1 MMKKLFFIAAVTLC
15 AGTTSFAQNG
25 WTKYGQ
31 EFKIEGVHTMRSL
44 TKAMTDKKEL
54 ENVKLEGRISEVCQA
69 EGCWMKLKNEEGAD
83 VFVKFK
89 DHAFLVPKDLS
100 GKAAIVTG
108 KAIRKQVS
116 VDELRHLAE
125 DAGASEAEIA
135 KITSPKE
142 ELRIDAIGVM
152 VKN

>member
-1 MMKKLFFIAAVTLC
+1 MKKLLFIAAVTLF
-15 AGTTSFAQNG
+15 AGANTTFAQTN

-31 EFKIEGVHTMRSL
+31 EFKIENVHTMRSL
-44 TKAMTDKKEL
+44 AKAMTDKPEL
-54 ENVKLEGRISEVCQA
+54 DNIKLEGRISQVCQS
-69 EGCWMKLKNEEGAD
+69 EGCWMKLKNADGED

-100 GKAAIVTG
+100 GRAAIVTG
-108 KAIRKQVS
+108 KAVKKEVS
-116 VDELRHLAE
+116 VDEQRHLAE

-135 KITSPKE
+135 RITSPKQ
-142 ELRIDAIGVM
+142 ELRIEAVGVM

>member
-1 MMKKLFFIAAVTLC
+1 MKKLLLIAAVALF
-15 AGTTSFAQNG
+15 AGVNTTFAQEG

-31 EFKIEGVHTMRSL
+31 EFKIENVHTMRSL
-44 TKAMTDKKEL
+44 NKEMTGKNEL
-54 ENVKLEGRISEVCQA
+54 PNIKLEGRISEVCQA
-69 EGCWMKLKNEEGAD
+69 EGCWMKLKNSEGED

-100 GKAAIVTG
+100 GRAAIVIG
-108 KAIRKQVS
+108 KAVRKEVS

-135 KITSPKE
+135 KITSPKQ
-142 ELRIDAIGVM
+142 ELRIEAVGVM